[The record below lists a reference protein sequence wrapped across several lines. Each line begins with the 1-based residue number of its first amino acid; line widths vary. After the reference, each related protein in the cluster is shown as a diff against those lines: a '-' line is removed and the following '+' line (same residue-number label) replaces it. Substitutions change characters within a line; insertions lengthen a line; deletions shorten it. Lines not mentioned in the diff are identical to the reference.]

1 MLVAQLVAELLSVV
15 RGTALIKLVRPLGGG
30 GGGVVELCRLL
41 SLASSFALA
50 VFPGIMFVV

>member
-1 MLVAQLVAELLSVV
+1 MAELLSVV